1 MAFLTALDVAGDTI
15 NLARTHAAHLGGVND
30 TIETGKSG
38 DFAAMLMNALNG
50 VNQTVTESSEL
61 STMLITDPDAVDTHD
76 VTIALAKA
84 NLAVSLTKAV
94 VDRALQAYTNIINL
108 R

>member
-1 MAFLTALDVAGDTI
+1 MAFLTAIDVTGDAV
-15 NLARTHAAHLGGVND
+15 NLARTHAAHIGGVSD
-30 TIETGKSG
+30 RIETGKGG
-38 DFAAMLMNALNG
+38 DFTAMFMEALKG
-50 VNQTVTESSEL
+50 VNRTVTESGEL
-61 STMLITDPDAVDTHD
+61 SMMLITDPDSVDTHD

-84 NLAVSLTKAV
+84 NLAVSLTKTI

>member
-38 DFAAMLMNALNG
+38 DFGAMFMDALNG
-50 VNQTVTESSEL
+50 VNRTVTESSEL
-61 STMLITDPDAVDTHD
+61 STMLVTNPDAVDTHD
-76 VTIALAKA
+76 VTIALAQA
-84 NLAVSLTKAV
+84 NLAVSLTKAI